1 MLFGLLVFLFL
12 LVCLVL
18 IFLILIQDDKGGG
31 ISGAIGGGIGST
43 ANSVLGSQNAETIL
57 TQGTRIFA
65 GVFFVLTVIITLLVA
80 KGGGISSAKGSSQS
94 MKEHV
99 SGISDVA
106 PAGVGEGAIM
116 PYIPKNDE

>member
-18 IFLILIQDDKGGG
+18 MFLVLVQDDKGGG

-43 ANSVLGSQNAETIL
+43 ANSVLGTQNAETIL

-65 GVFFVLTVIITLLVA
+65 AVFFVLTIVITLLVA
-80 KGGGISSAKGSSQS
+80 KGGNNSSKSSASQLKDLVTS
-94 MKEHV
+94 V
-99 SGISDVA
+99 SDVA
-106 PAGVGEGAIM
+106 VPAGETGIM
-116 PYIPKNDE
+116 PFVAKDE